1 MIDRHFDERDEK
13 TQRGLARTGVEDEM
27 LKTVVC
33 DICKGDIEKLGDEGE
48 LSDLDFICQKNGF
61 GGLQC

>member
-1 MIDRHFDERDEK
+1 MTGILTNEMKK

-33 DICKGDIEKLGDEGE
+33 DISKGDIEKLGDEGE

>member
-1 MIDRHFDERDEK
+1 MTGILTKEMK
-13 TQRGLARTGVEDEM
+13 KPQRGLARTGVEDEM
-27 LKTVVC
+27 LKTIFC
-33 DICKGDIEKLGDEGE
+33 DICKRDIEKLGDEGE